1 MVVKE
6 TALRLAACNPPA
18 IAQVRS
24 KILAQILILHKKKI
38 RNTLQLQTAGI
49 YLCRCCAGISVC
61 VEICQVAL
69 LSSGRQ

>member
-6 TALRLAACNPPA
+6 TALKLAACSPPEN
-18 IAQVRS
+18 AQVRL
-24 KILAQILILHKKKI
+24 KILAQILILHTTKS
-38 RNTLQLQTAGI
+38 GI
-49 YLCRCCAGISVC
+49 LYNCKLLVFVCVDVAPIISVC